1 MIRHLTQSFSTALRP
16 FETRLF
22 GLLWFSFLLANS
34 CMWMFDS
41 AATWLLVEH
50 GASPFVI
57 ALVQTASTLPVFLL
71 GLPSGA
77 LADIIDR
84 RKLYLF
90 TQAWLCAVA
99 FAMMLMIELSQINA
113 WVILILTF
121 INGIG
126 LSLRWPVYASIVPM
140 VLPQKSMQQ
149 AFALNSAAMNLSRI
163 LGPALAGWIL
173 WRFSSGSVYLVIALI
188 SAFIFLLLYRSPMPI
203 FISSKAREP
212 FLKFV
217 REGIRRSFL
226 NDEVRQVLILV
237 FIFFFAGISVVA
249 LAAVVATTWMGTGPL
264 SYALLLSSI
273 GLGAVFS
280 VFLLPL
286 INNIF
291 RERTVFIFAVC
302 GQALTIGA
310 LSLTHV
316 PGLIFFLFF
325 SSGFLWVIV
334 VSLLTVSIQLLL
346 TNEYRARGMAI
357 YQLCLMGGSALGAA
371 LWGGIATVFGLE
383 ATFFV
388 SGVTILICLLP
399 RYPLV
404 QKASVSF

>member
-1 MIRHLTQSFSTALRP
+1 VIQRLTQSFSTALRP

-22 GLLWFSFLLANS
+22 GLLWLSFLLANS

-41 AATWLLVEH
+41 AATWLLVAK

-84 RKLYLF
+84 RKLYLL

-99 FAMMLMIELSQINA
+99 FTMMLMIEFGEINA
-113 WVILILTF
+113 WIILILTF

-140 VLPQKSMQQ
+140 VLPKKSMQQ

-163 LGPALAGWIL
+163 LGPVLAGWIL
-173 WRFSSGSVYLVIALI
+173 WRFTSSVVYLVIALI
-188 SAFIFLLLYRSPMPI
+188 SGLVLLLLYRSKLPV
-203 FISSKAREP
+203 FISPNSREP
-212 FLKFV
+212 FFKFV
-217 REGIRRSFL
+217 KEGVRKSFAHSDIRQIF
-226 NDEVRQVLILV
+226 ILV

-249 LAAVVATTWMGTGPL
+249 LAAVVAAARMGTDPL
-264 SYALLLSSI
+264 SYALLLSSV
-273 GLGAVFS
+273 GVGAVLS
-280 VFLLPL
+280 VFFIPL
-286 INNIF
+286 INNAF
-291 RERTVFIFAVC
+291 KERTVFIVAVC
-302 GQALTIGA
+302 GQAFTIAA
-310 LSLTHV
+310 LSLAEA
-316 PGLIFFLFF
+316 PSLIFFLFF

-346 TNEYRARGMAI
+346 THEYRARGMAI
-357 YQLCLMGGSALGAA
+357 YQLSLMGGSALGAA
-371 LWGGIATVFGLE
+371 LWGGIATIFGLA
-383 ATFFV
+383 ATFSV
-388 SGVTILICLLP
+388 SGATILFCLWP

-404 QKASVSF
+404 TKT

>member
-1 MIRHLTQSFSTALRP
+1 
-16 FETRLF
+16 
-22 GLLWFSFLLANS
+22 
-34 CMWMFDS
+34 MWMFDS
-41 AATWLLVEH
+41 AATWLLVAK

-84 RKLYLF
+84 RKLYLL
-90 TQAWLCAVA
+90 TQAWLCVVA
-99 FAMMLMIELSQINA
+99 FTMMLMIEFGEINA
-113 WVILILTF
+113 WMILILTF

-163 LGPALAGWIL
+163 LGPVLAGWIL
-173 WRFSSGSVYLVIALI
+173 WRFTSSMVYLVIALI
-188 SAFIFLLLYRSPMPI
+188 SGLVLLLLYRSELPV
-203 FISSKAREP
+203 FISPKSREP

-217 REGIRRSFL
+217 KEGVLKSFSHSEIRQIF
-226 NDEVRQVLILV
+226 ILV

-249 LAAVVATTWMGTGPL
+249 LAAVVAATRMGTDPL

-273 GLGAVFS
+273 GVGAVLS
-280 VFLLPL
+280 VFFLPL
-286 INNIF
+286 INNALK
-291 RERTVFIFAVC
+291 ERTVFIVAVC
-302 GQALTIGA
+302 GQAFTIAA
-310 LSLTHV
+310 LSLAKS

-346 TNEYRARGMAI
+346 THEYRARGMAI
-357 YQLCLMGGSALGAA
+357 YQLSLMGGSALGAA
-371 LWGGIATVFGLE
+371 LWGGIATIFGLA
-383 ATFFV
+383 ATFSV
-388 SGVTILICLLP
+388 SGATILLCLWP

-404 QKASVSF
+404 TKT

>member
-1 MIRHLTQSFSTALRP
+1 MHDDCKSGFCRNSLVSIVVVIRHLTESFNTALRP

-41 AATWLLVEH
+41 AATWLLVER

-99 FAMMLMIELSQINA
+99 FAMMLMIELSQMNA

-163 LGPALAGWIL
+163 LGPVLAGWIL
-173 WRFSSGSVYLVIALI
+173 WRFSSGSVYLVIASI
-188 SAFIFLLLYRSPMPI
+188 SGFIFLLLYLTDH
-203 FISSKAREP
+203 
-212 FLKFV
+212 FL
-217 REGIRRSFL
+217 
-226 NDEVRQVLILV
+226 
-237 FIFFFAGISVVA
+237 
-249 LAAVVATTWMGTGPL
+249 
-264 SYALLLSSI
+264 
-273 GLGAVFS
+273 
-280 VFLLPL
+280 
-286 INNIF
+286 
-291 RERTVFIFAVC
+291 C
-302 GQALTIGA
+302 
-310 LSLTHV
+310 
-316 PGLIFFLFF
+316 
-325 SSGFLWVIV
+325 
-334 VSLLTVSIQLLL
+334 
-346 TNEYRARGMAI
+346 
-357 YQLCLMGGSALGAA
+357 CLYFPA
-371 LWGGIATVFGLE
+371 
-383 ATFFV
+383 
-388 SGVTILICLLP
+388 VTIQT
-399 RYPLV
+399 R
-404 QKASVSF
+404 